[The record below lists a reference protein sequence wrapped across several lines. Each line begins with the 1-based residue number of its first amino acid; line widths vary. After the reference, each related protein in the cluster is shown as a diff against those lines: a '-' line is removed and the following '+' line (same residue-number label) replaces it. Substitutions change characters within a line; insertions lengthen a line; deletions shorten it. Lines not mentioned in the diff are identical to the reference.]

1 MRVQSADRHRLAA
14 TVVVAITALAAACVS
29 AGPATATIPTSGT
42 VIEGVGPAAIPI
54 GSTEA
59 RMRAR
64 WGRLVCQPLAGAV
77 GAGASPERRCF
88 NSLKQALSWVE
99 MEGDGR
105 VAGFAWLEPGWTTT
119 RGVGVGSRIAQVT
132 KAYGRSAN
140 VRRTRLWTYIEV
152 VRKVHGETRITG
164 FTGRTKVGDI
174 VTTYVVRRH
183 LRIVQPQ
190 LAVVPSGVPIEVAL
204 IDFAPANRVELEI
217 QLPWLTR
224 PEIVGD
230 ALIGPDFSGHVVIP
244 GNGRVASLLA
254 RRPAGTAGPVKA
266 RLREAHGGTTPWV
279 VVRLQ
284 LPSPPTMVL
293 ASSALS
299 GTVPGRVTLNGLEAG
314 GSYSLTAEWTCS
326 VSGALRSGPAS
337 VDEIPFLAGGGSLI
351 VPVDSPRFASEIF
364 GSSCV
369 DAATIL
375 LPVMLVLSRGSPT
388 GAAERSAML
397 TTEVTRPT

>member
-1 MRVQSADRHRLAA
+1 M
-14 TVVVAITALAAACVS
+14 
-29 AGPATATIPTSGT
+29 
-42 VIEGVGPAAIPI
+42 
-54 GSTEA
+54 
-59 RMRAR
+59 
-64 WGRLVCQPLAGAV
+64 
-77 GAGASPERRCF
+77 
-88 NSLKQALSWVE
+88 
-99 MEGDGR
+99 
-105 VAGFAWLEPGWTTT
+105 
-119 RGVGVGSRIAQVT
+119 
-132 KAYGRSAN
+132 
-140 VRRTRLWTYIEV
+140 
-152 VRKVHGETRITG
+152 
-164 FTGRTKVGDI
+164 
-174 VTTYVVRRH
+174 
-183 LRIVQPQ
+183 
-190 LAVVPSGVPIEVAL
+190 
-204 IDFAPANRVELEI
+204 
-217 QLPWLTR
+217 
-224 PEIVGD
+224 
-230 ALIGPDFSGHVVIP
+230 IP

-293 ASSALS
+293 ASSPLS
-299 GTVPGRVTLNGLEAG
+299 GTVPGSVTLNGLEAG